1 MVNSLPG
8 MEEHPFEPPNEDIR
22 QYFHDWLDKDGYPI
36 WPYWSHIRSWWEIR
50 DLPNVLLLHF
60 NNLKSD
66 LEDEMRSIARFLEI
80 EVDGAL
86 WRVMVEHCT
95 FDYMKEHASTVV
107 GPLEALFKGGGKTFI
122 NKGTN
127 GRWRDVLTATD
138 IQKYEKAASENLAPD
153 CASWLVTGQLP

>member
-1 MVNSLPG
+1 
-8 MEEHPFEPPNEDIR
+8 
-22 QYFHDWLDKDGYPI
+22 
-36 WPYWSHIRSWWEIR
+36 
-50 DLPNVLLLHF
+50 
-60 NNLKSD
+60 
-66 LEDEMRSIARFLEI
+66 MRSIARFLEI

-86 WRVMVEHCT
+86 WPVMVEHCT

-153 CASWLVTGQLP
+153 CASWLATGQLP